1 MPTFGKSGISQ
12 AIIFSFSLE
21 IFFRGQ
27 KNMFHTKVKSL
38 NKIFLATFFSLHK
51 PGQKRSFFQKGFQ
64 CEFVDR
70 FPMVFPHFF
79 RFVRV
84 PVVVIVA
91 VAVVVVVV
99 AVDVAVVVYLV
110 VLGGNRSPL
119 RGVPPLTFLEV

>member
-1 MPTFGKSGISQ
+1 
-12 AIIFSFSLE
+12 
-21 IFFRGQ
+21 
-27 KNMFHTKVKSL
+27 
-38 NKIFLATFFSLHK
+38 
-51 PGQKRSFFQKGFQ
+51 
-64 CEFVDR
+64 
-70 FPMVFPHFF
+70 MVFPHFF

-119 RGVPPLTFLEV
+119 RGGSPLDIP

>member
-1 MPTFGKSGISQ
+1 
-12 AIIFSFSLE
+12 
-21 IFFRGQ
+21 
-27 KNMFHTKVKSL
+27 MFHTKVKSL

-64 CEFVDR
+64 CEFVDG

-110 VLGGNRSPL
+110 VLGGTRRL
-119 RGVPPLTFLEV
+119 VVRVVVVVVVGCEGVPLKFEV